1 MTDIL
6 AAIGLVQ
13 LQRYNDLLERR
24 KEIIHMYDDA
34 LLPLGIKTLEHF
46 GEDFISSCHLYLARI
61 QTSMNKKEI

>member
-34 LLPLGIKTLEHF
+34 LLPLGIKTLEHLRGLYF
-46 GEDFISSCHLYLARI
+46 LLSLISG
-61 QTSMNKKEI
+61 